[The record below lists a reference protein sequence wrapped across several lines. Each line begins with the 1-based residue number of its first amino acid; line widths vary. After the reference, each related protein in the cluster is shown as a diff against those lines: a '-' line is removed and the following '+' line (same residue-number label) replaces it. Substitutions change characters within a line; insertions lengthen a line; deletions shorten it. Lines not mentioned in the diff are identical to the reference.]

1 MNENLLDSKILP
13 EHEDDPHTLHI
24 FMLVKSTRHWLD
36 LPNPE
41 RAAFIESKLHPLLRK
56 RPEVTLRFFDAEA
69 FSAYASDVLLWETA
83 DISAW
88 QWICDHLRETQFWDH
103 YFEVLQILPSLEGNY
118 FAAVQ

>member
-13 EHEDDPHTLHI
+13 EHEDDPNTLHI

-41 RAAFIESKLHPLLRK
+41 RVAFFEGVLHPLLRK
-56 RPEVTLRFFDAEA
+56 RPEVRVRFFDAEA
-69 FSAYASDVLLWETA
+69 FSAHASDVLLWETA

-88 QWICDHLRETQFWDH
+88 QWICDHLRETKFWDH
-103 YFEVLQILPSLEGNY
+103 YFEVVEILPSLEGNY